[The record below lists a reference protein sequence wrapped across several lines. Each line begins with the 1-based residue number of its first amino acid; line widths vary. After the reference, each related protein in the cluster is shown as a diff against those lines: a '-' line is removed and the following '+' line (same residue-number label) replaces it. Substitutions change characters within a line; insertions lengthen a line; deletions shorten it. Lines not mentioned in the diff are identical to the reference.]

1 MAELSILLR
10 DFTNSEIVELIEKFT
25 KAESERSVLRGKF
38 IGLLRMDD
46 LQMLYGEYGRVG
58 TEKINKLCKSFCL
71 WIEKGIEDNFKLGSC
86 PFCGGEAVLEPYK
99 ARKGYE
105 ATIQCNGGCLLYM
118 NTITYDTQ
126 EEAVEAVVKCWNT
139 RTPKER
145 GGEK

>member
-1 MAELSILLR
+1 MMMVIAITEKGEKKMAELLP
-10 DFTNSEIVELIEKFT
+10 
-25 KAESERSVLRGKF
+25 
-38 IGLLRMDD
+38 
-46 LQMLYGEYGRVG
+46 
-58 TEKINKLCKSFCL
+58 
-71 WIEKGIEDNFKLGSC
+71 C

-118 NTITYDTQ
+118 TTITYDTE
-126 EEAVEAVVKCWNT
+126 EEAVETVVKRWNT